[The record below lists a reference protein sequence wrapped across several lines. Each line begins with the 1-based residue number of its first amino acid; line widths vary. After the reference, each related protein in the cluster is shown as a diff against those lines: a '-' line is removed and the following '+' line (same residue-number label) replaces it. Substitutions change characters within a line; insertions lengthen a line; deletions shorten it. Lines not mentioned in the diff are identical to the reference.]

1 MFLGSEAHTAREQVR
16 QANILA
22 IAQEQMARD
31 SEQESESEEDAEDT
45 SDHLALA
52 GVAFNDYCK
61 YEEDA
66 KNGWPTSFCLVSG
79 PSVI

>member
-1 MFLGSEAHTAREQVR
+1 MFMGSEAHTARERVR

-22 IAQEQMARD
+22 IEQDKMARD
-31 SEQESESEEDAEDT
+31 QQSDSEEQSENG

-52 GVAFNDYCK
+52 GVACNDYCK
-61 YEEDA
+61 YEEDT
-66 KNGWPTSFCLVSG
+66 KNGWQRSFCMVSG